1 MRLYRAPKVFV
12 GTGAPPLDD
21 GAVLVGDDGRIA
33 AVGPAREVSAPGA
46 EVIETQGTLMPG
58 LVDCHVHLCLSG
70 GTDPGGEVQV
80 TPLPVV
86 ALQGAAALRAHLAA
100 GVTTVRDLGSVG
112 GIAVAL
118 GRLVDAGRLPG
129 PRVIA
134 AGRALCITGG
144 HGAFIGREVDGP
156 WEVAE
161 AVRSEMKAGAT
172 CIKVIATGGMM
183 TPGVEPGA
191 PQMTLEEM
199 RAAVSEAT
207 RAGRRVAAHA
217 QGSAG
222 IADALRAGV
231 ATIEHGIFIDADCL
245 TLFQETGAYL
255 VPTFSA
261 TDGILSGK
269 DRGVPDFIVAKME
282 KAAGS
287 HVASFQKALGAG
299 VHVAAGTDGGTPL
312 NPHGNLAHEIQAM
325 VRYGMP
331 VLEALAAATGH
342 AAAALGR
349 DDVGVLAPGRRADL
363 VALDGDPV
371 DDVEAV
377 EAVTWVMKDGRVFEP
392 ADLTP
397 AEGML
402 L

>member
-1 MRLYRAPKVFV
+1 MR
-12 GTGAPPLDD
+12 PP
-21 GAVLVGDDGRIA
+21 
-33 AVGPAREVSAPGA
+33 APGA
-46 EVIETQGTLMPG
+46 GSRP
-58 LVDCHVHLCLSG
+58 
-70 GTDPGGEVQV
+70 
-80 TPLPVV
+80 TP
-86 ALQGAAALRAHLAA
+86 
-100 GVTTVRDLGSVG
+100 RD
-112 GIAVAL
+112 
-118 GRLVDAGRLPG
+118 
-129 PRVIA
+129 
-134 AGRALCITGG
+134 
-144 HGAFIGREVDGP
+144 
-156 WEVAE
+156 
-161 AVRSEMKAGAT
+161 
-172 CIKVIATGGMM
+172 
-183 TPGVEPGA
+183 
-191 PQMTLEEM
+191 
-199 RAAVSEAT
+199 
-207 RAGRRVAAHA
+207 
-217 QGSAG
+217 SAG

-269 DRGVPDFIVAKME
+269 DCGVPDFIVAKME